1 MCPLVVESSISSS
14 PLPLAV
20 NDRQSQSHQLDSTSS
35 TGNRV
40 PLFYKHTVHN
50 VDRNIHIKHTH
61 ICLWTETF
69 RADHLSNWHGCQK
82 TLNYWLF
89 FMLSRQKST
98 QHHVSSKW
106 GYNLSWLCTPA
117 TQDCH
122 HDWYKGQDKGQVS
135 KRNLWA
141 RQTWTTLLNFERKVT
156 PV

>member
-89 FMLSRQKST
+89 FMLNRQKST
-98 QHHVSSKW
+98 QHHNIKSPLNGDITCRGCALLPLK
-106 GYNLSWLCTPA
+106 TA
-117 TQDCH
+117 TMI
-122 HDWYKGQDKGQVS
+122 GIRDKIRDKYPNGICEPD
-135 KRNLWA
+135 KP
-141 RQTWTTLLNFERKVT
+141 E
-156 PV
+156 PYC